1 MSPAEDDP
9 QRILIV
15 DDEPAVREAL
25 QRSLAFEGYGTEVAV
40 DGLDALA
47 RAESYAP
54 DLIVLDIQMPR
65 MDGLTAAR
73 RLRSAGTTTPILML
87 TARDTVGDRV
97 TGLDAGADDYLVKP
111 FELDELFARI
121 RALLRRSS
129 YAVAAGGGVPDDNEL
144 AFADLRMN
152 LATREVTRGTRR
164 VELTRT
170 EFTLLEMFLA
180 HPRQVLTREQIL
192 KAVWGFDFE
201 PSSNSLDVYV
211 MYLRRKAEAGGEPR
225 LVHTVRGSA
234 TRSAPAAVTDDRH
247 PAPAPRPAAALPAR
261 AAGGDGGGGRGGG
274 GRGGLLV
281 RDEGAA
287 GEPDGRLAAQC
298 LGQRGLHAE
307 AVHRLHPPRPGD
319 RPADRGD
326 VHRAARHR
334 VREHLHLRRGLAD
347 RRDGRR
353 HRRGRRCAGQRPAHR
368 QHEERQEDARV
379 HVRVRAPQRG
389 ARPGPGKPGGLRR
402 PSDERDRRPAL
413 HPRLGAPGRHAA
425 SAPWARARP
434 DSGWPVPGCAP

>member
-1 MSPAEDDP
+1 MSPADGDRDT

-40 DGLDALA
+40 DGADALDKA
-47 RAESYAP
+47 AAYRP
-54 DLIVLDIQMPR
+54 DLVVLDIQMPR

-73 RLRSAGTTTPILML
+73 RIRATGDTTPILML

-129 YAVAAGGGVPDDNEL
+129 YAAGIGVADPADEDAL
-144 AFADLRMN
+144 TFADLRMD
-152 LATREVTRGTRR
+152 LSTREVTRGGRP

-211 MYLRRKAEAGGEPR
+211 MYLRRKTEAGGEPR
-225 LVHTVRGSA
+225 LVHTVRGVGYVL
-234 TRSAPAAVTDDRH
+234 RQ
-247 PAPAPRPAAALPAR
+247 
-261 AAGGDGGGGRGGG
+261 GG
-274 GRGGLLV
+274 
-281 RDEGAA
+281 
-287 GEPDGRLAAQC
+287 
-298 LGQRGLHAE
+298 AE
-307 AVHRLHPPRPGD
+307 
-319 RPADRGD
+319 
-326 VHRAARHR
+326 
-334 VREHLHLRRGLAD
+334 
-347 RRDGRR
+347 
-353 HRRGRRCAGQRPAHR
+353 
-368 QHEERQEDARV
+368 
-379 HVRVRAPQRG
+379 
-389 ARPGPGKPGGLRR
+389 
-402 PSDERDRRPAL
+402 
-413 HPRLGAPGRHAA
+413 
-425 SAPWARARP
+425 
-434 DSGWPVPGCAP
+434 

>member
-47 RAESYAP
+47 KAEAYRP
-54 DLIVLDIQMPR
+54 ELIVLDIQMPR

-73 RLRSAGTTTPILML
+73 RLRAAGSTTPILML

-129 YAVAAGGGVPDDNEL
+129 YAADAGAADQDAGNVL
-144 AFADLRMN
+144 TFADLRMD
-152 LATREVTRGTRR
+152 LSTREVTRGTRV

-211 MYLRRKAEAGGEPR
+211 MYLRRKTEAGGEPR
-225 LVHTVRGSA
+225 LVHTVRG
-234 TRSAPAAVTDDRH
+234 VGY
-247 PAPAPRPAAALPAR
+247 AL
-261 AAGGDGGGGRGGG
+261 
-274 GRGGLLV
+274 
-281 RDEGAA
+281 
-287 GEPDGRLAAQC
+287 
-298 LGQRGLHAE
+298 
-307 AVHRLHPPRPGD
+307 RPG
-319 RPADRGD
+319 
-326 VHRAARHR
+326 
-334 VREHLHLRRGLAD
+334 
-347 RRDGRR
+347 
-353 HRRGRRCAGQRPAHR
+353 
-368 QHEERQEDARV
+368 
-379 HVRVRAPQRG
+379 G
-389 ARPGPGKPGGLRR
+389 A
-402 PSDERDRRPAL
+402 E
-413 HPRLGAPGRHAA
+413 
-425 SAPWARARP
+425 
-434 DSGWPVPGCAP
+434 